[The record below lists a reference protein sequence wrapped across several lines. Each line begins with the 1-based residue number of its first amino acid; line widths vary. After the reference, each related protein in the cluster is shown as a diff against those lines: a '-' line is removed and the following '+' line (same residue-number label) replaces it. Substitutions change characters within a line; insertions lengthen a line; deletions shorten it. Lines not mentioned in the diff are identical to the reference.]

1 MHTVSSPAFRAA
13 LSKHRLGRQ
22 FDGGDKQ
29 GQSEYIE
36 DDEDMEE
43 EMEEVEEEEA
53 EEFEAT
59 PN

>member
-1 MHTVSSPAFRAA
+1 MHIVSSPAFRSA

-22 FDGGDKQ
+22 YDGGDKQ

-36 DDEDMEE
+36 EDEDIEE
-43 EMEEVEEEEA
+43 EMEEEEEA
-53 EEFEAT
+53 EDYDVT